1 MEIFRVDFIE
11 MEWKEVGEKNKIDRA
26 AFRTTHKQ
34 HMNPINEY
42 LDEGKK
48 REEKKSYLDDAGKK
62 RRNLI

>member
-1 MEIFRVDFIE
+1 

-48 REEKKSYLDDAGKK
+48 REEKKNHISTMQA
-62 RRNLI
+62 RNVEISFN